1 MREKRQKSSKGK
13 LPEKRAEE
21 STWKIPASPVNYV
34 RTPLQRAHSLQFD
47 SIMSTAGNY
56 PSA

>member
-1 MREKRQKSSKGK
+1 MREKRQESSKGK
-13 LPEKRAEE
+13 LPEQRAEE

-34 RTPLQRAHSLQFD
+34 RIPLQCAHSLQLN

-56 PSA
+56 PGA